1 MTSGPLPI
9 PFILLVEDNPGDQ
22 FLTRKALMDSG
33 VPHVMR
39 VVEDGDDAL
48 DFVFRRGIHT
58 AAARPDLILL
68 DLNLPK
74 VSGFEVLGLVKDDP
88 GLRSIA
94 IIVLTS
100 SEAERDLV
108 GSYSRHANA
117 YMVKPGSPKQF
128 NAAITSL
135 GQFWFQH
142 NRLPTR

>member
-1 MTSGPLPI
+1 MTSGPLPL

-22 FLTRKALMDSG
+22 FLTRKALAAARL
-33 VPHVMR
+33 PHTLT

-48 DFVFRRGIHT
+48 DYVFQRGDRVG
-58 AAARPDLILL
+58 AQRPDLILL

-74 VSGFEVLGLVKDDP
+74 VSGLDVLAVIKDDP
-88 GLRSIA
+88 DLRTIP

-108 GSYSRHANA
+108 GSYARHANA

-128 NAAITSL
+128 NDAITSL

-142 NRLPTR
+142 NRLLAR